1 MSDSWSNPE
10 EAALKS
16 VLIKVPVFVTA
27 LVMTLSMI
35 GCAPSAQ
42 QLKSTMENNP
52 DILYATMR
60 KDPARFMREIN
71 ELVGL
76 ARAQEE
82 QMAFEESFKN
92 PRTPEIQPGRGFEG
106 SPTGPI
112 TVIEYSDFQC
122 PYCRKGYNT
131 MKDLLEEYPGQIR
144 LVFKNFPIERIHPQA
159 MKLSKTYEALVKKD
173 MKKAALFKSQVF
185 SRQADFNPTPEE
197 AKAKSDEEF
206 NRKYNSR
213 VNRLVDSML
222 KDLGYDAA
230 EINRLANSAEIAA
243 LIAADQREAQEF
255 GFTGTPGYLV
265 DGIAVRGAYELDTF
279 KSIID
284 RRMKE
289 KSGKK

>member
-1 MSDSWSNPE
+1 M
-10 EAALKS
+10 KF
-16 VLIKVPVFVTA
+16 VLAKWPGFVTA
-27 LVMTLSMI
+27 LMTILVMS

-92 PRTPEIQPGRGFEG
+92 PRVPEVQAGRGIEG

-173 MKKAALFKSQVF
+173 MKKGALFKSQVF

-197 AKAKSDEEF
+197 AKSKSDEEF
-206 NRKYNSR
+206 NRKYNTR
-213 VNRLVDSML
+213 VNRIIDSMV
-222 KDLGYDAA
+222 KDLGFDAA
-230 EINRLANSAEIAA
+230 EINKIAGSPEVAA

-255 GFTGTPGYLV
+255 GFSGTPGYLV
-265 DGIAVRGAYELDTF
+265 DGIAVRGAYEVDTF